1 MKPHAVVDR
10 LQDYRIKREIRQ
22 AIQRFEDEL
31 DAAGLQTAQRKAPIA
46 FFNASTRI
54 HRLSLNGAFSLLASW
69 ALRTANEP
77 VQYIVCS
84 EGMTQCTL
92 GTQKD
97 RPEQPPPCHRCVDFS
112 NHLFPSALVHSLQL
126 DSSLVTRTAK
136 LLEGESVQNML
147 EWEYNGAPLG
157 QLCLPGVRWVLR
169 RHHLPDDEDIR
180 RLVIHYLSSSVSLY
194 HRFVQY
200 FNEQKPGALVVFNG
214 IFFPE
219 AIARWAARSMDIPTV
234 THEVGLRPI
243 SAFFSHHEATFRQL
257 HLPALYHLSAEQ
269 DLELDEY
276 LQARFEGK
284 FSMAGVQFW
293 PEMERL
299 PDSIEEAM
307 ESHRQTVTVFS
318 NVIFDTSQVHA
329 NSLFSHMFEWLEAME
344 DVFKTHPDTLFVIR
358 AHPDEDRPG
367 KSSEEDVASWVLK
380 SRVEDAP
387 NVIFISPAERI
398 SSYEL
403 IRRSKFVMIYNSSI
417 GLEAAIM
424 GAPVLAAA
432 RSRFTHEATVFYPD
446 SQQEYM
452 VSLQTLLDQEVIDVP
467 ASFAGTARKLMY
479 YELFQGSLDLSQ
491 FLEEDPTMQGMVKFK
506 SLRLDGIMENPALNV
521 IRDGIL
527 HGEPFILD

>member
-1 MKPHAVVDR
+1 MKPHAVLDR
-10 LQDYRIKREIRQ
+10 LQDHRIKREIHHE
-22 AIQRFEDEL
+22 IQRFEDEL
-31 DAAGLQTAQRKAPIA
+31 ARAKLESAHHKAPIA

-69 ALRTANEP
+69 ALRAVNEP
-77 VQYIVCS
+77 VQYLVCQA
-84 EGMTQCTL
+84 GMTQCVL
-92 GTQKD
+92 GAQKD
-97 RPEQPPPCHRCVDFS
+97 RPEQPPPCNRCIDFS
-112 NHLFPSALVHSLQL
+112 NHLVPSAFVHPLHL
-126 DSSLVTRTAK
+126 DARLASRTAE

-169 RHHLPDDEDIR
+169 RHHLPDDEYIR

-194 HRFVQY
+194 HHFVEY
-200 FNEQKPGALVVFNG
+200 FNEQKPRALVVFNG

-219 AIARWAARSMDIPTV
+219 AIARWVARSMDIPTV
-234 THEVGLRPI
+234 THEVGLRPM

-257 HLPALYHLSAEQ
+257 NLPEQYQLSTEQ
-269 DLELDEY
+269 DLELNEY

-299 PDSIEEAM
+299 PDSVEKAID
-307 ESHRQTVTVFS
+307 SHRQTVTVFS

-329 NSLFSHMFEWLEAME
+329 NSLFSHMFDWLKVME
-344 DVFKTHPDTLFVIR
+344 DVFKTHPDTLFVLR

-367 KSSEEDVASWVLK
+367 KSSEEDVASWVLE
-380 SRVEDAP
+380 SRIEDAS
-387 NVIFISPAERI
+387 NVVFISPADRI

-403 IRRSKFVMIYNSSI
+403 IRRSKFIMIYNSSI

-432 RSRFTHEATVFYPD
+432 RSRFTHEPTVFYPD
-446 SQQEYM
+446 SRQEYM
-452 VSLQTLLDQEVIDVP
+452 ASLHTLLGQEAIDVP
-467 ASFAGTARKLMY
+467 ASFAETARKLMY
-479 YELFQGSLDLSQ
+479 YELFQGSLDLSR
-491 FLEEDPTMQGMVKFK
+491 FLEEDKSIQGMVKFQA
-506 SLRLDGIMENPALNV
+506 LTLDGIRENPALNV
-521 IRDGIL
+521 IREGIL
-527 HGEPFILD
+527 HGEPFLLD